1 MNFLRSLSLRRAIV
15 AVAVLALSVA
25 TAKADI
31 IIDDFSSPNPAVGYS
46 LASPVGTTFSRVD
59 GNRTLTVTQTQND
72 FGLTGSTSGLIGTTL
87 LGGRYVLNTST
98 GTTAHSNLLYSYG
111 TALNLSSN
119 GTILKFSFTS
129 TDLNVPFSVILGD
142 GTNTSTQVG
151 LVTLPTNLT
160 FNLAGFSGVNLST
173 ISSIELV
180 LNQNVLT
187 GASTG
192 SADFS
197 IADVKVTTPDAPPPT
212 NGVPAPA
219 GVLLALAALPVL
231 GLRRALRKS
240 A

>member
-1 MNFLRSLSLRRAIV
+1 MNFLRSLSLRGAVV
-15 AVAVLALSVA
+15 AVAALALSVA

-31 IIDDFSSPNPAVGYS
+31 IIDDFSTPNPAAGYS
-46 LASPVGTTFSRVD
+46 LAAPVGSTFSRID

-72 FGLTGSTSGLIGTTL
+72 FGLSGSTSGLIGTTL
-87 LGGRYVLNTST
+87 VGGRYVLNTST
-98 GTTAHSNLLYSYG
+98 GTTAHSSLLYSYG
-111 TALNLSSN
+111 TALNLSSG

-129 TDLNVPFSVILGD
+129 TDLNVPFSVIVGD

-151 LVTLPTNLT
+151 LVTVPTNLT
-160 FNLAGFSGVNLST
+160 FNVAGFSGVNLGA

-180 LNQNVLT
+180 LNRNVIS
-187 GASTG
+187 GASTQ

-197 IADVKVTTPDAPPPT
+197 ISNVTITTPTPV
-212 NGVPAPA
+212 GVPAPA

-231 GLRRALRKS
+231 GLRRALRKK